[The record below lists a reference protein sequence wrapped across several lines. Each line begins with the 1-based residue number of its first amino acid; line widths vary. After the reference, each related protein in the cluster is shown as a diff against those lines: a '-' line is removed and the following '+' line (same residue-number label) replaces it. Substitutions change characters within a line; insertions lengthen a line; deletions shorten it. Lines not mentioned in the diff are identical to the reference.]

1 MAIIIIA
8 DHFDRTSIGC
18 SLKRVRQGERT
29 EMLRFTKQV
38 DYGLMAMQ
46 YVAEHQ
52 GDAPVGVKRIA
63 DQFGIPAELLAKVL
77 QRLAKGGLMV
87 AQSGPRGGYRL
98 TLPPSAVTVGQVV
111 RVLDG
116 PLAIVS
122 CMAHHGDCV
131 QASRCTLRNPA
142 RRLQAAVND
151 LLDTM
156 TLAELAG
163 DDVPTALAAQR

>member
-1 MAIIIIA
+1 
-8 DHFDRTSIGC
+8 
-18 SLKRVRQGERT
+18 
-29 EMLRFTKQV
+29 MLRFTKQV

-46 YVAEHQ
+46 YIAEHH

-63 DQFGIPAELLAKVL
+63 DQFGIPVERLAKVL

-98 TLPPSAVTVGQVV
+98 TLPPSAVTVGQVI
-111 RVLDG
+111 RVLEG

-122 CMAHHGDCV
+122 CMAQHGDCV
-131 QASRCTLRNPA
+131 QAAHCTLRNPA
-142 RRLQAAVND
+142 ERLQAAITD

-163 DDVPTALAAQR
+163 DEVPAALAAQR